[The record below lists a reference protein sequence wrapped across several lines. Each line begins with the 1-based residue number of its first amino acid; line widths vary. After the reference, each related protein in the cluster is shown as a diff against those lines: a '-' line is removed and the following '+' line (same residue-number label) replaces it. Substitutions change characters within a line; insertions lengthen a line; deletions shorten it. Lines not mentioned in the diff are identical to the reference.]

1 MKKICVFLICLLFS
15 INATADC
22 PKQKVEIHFKYKLG
36 KIIYNY
42 SLSSF
47 EFAKRVP
54 KFRHNPANVLGLTV
68 SRLDVSFPKVEGKI
82 FPHKGKYCVGVSK
95 IEFEIGFD
103 KFNVYI
109 DKKYG
114 YGTCER
120 RVIKE
125 HEDEHVTIYK
135 EGMRFFAPDIKKAIR
150 NAVKEL
156 KPQEVNSEA
165 MAQRIFENQAQQ
177 VINKV
182 EPLLNHVN
190 KKLEEKQGNLDSPES
205 YARSHKKCKNW

>member
-36 KIIYNY
+36 KVVYNY
-42 SLSSF
+42 SQSRYQFS
-47 EFAKRVP
+47 
-54 KFRHNPANVLGLTV
+54 KFSPEHRKNPSNLLGLTV
-68 SRLDVSFPKVEGKI
+68 SKLGVGFPKVEGKV
-82 FPHKGKYCVGVSK
+82 FQHNGKSCVGVSK
-95 IEFEIGFD
+95 INFEIGFD

-125 HEDEHVTIYK
+125 HEDEHVLIYK

-150 NAVKEL
+150 QAVKEL
-156 KPQEVNSEA
+156 KPQEVNSDA
-165 MAQRIFENQAQQ
+165 MAQRIFEEQAKQ
-177 VINKV
+177 VVQKV
-182 EPLLNHVN
+182 QPLLNHIN
-190 KKLEEKQGNLDSPES
+190 KKLEEKQGSLDTPES
-205 YARSHKKCKNW
+205 YARSSKKCKGW